1 VRSPPAPLQ
10 SMGLSSLI
18 RISSFIVQVAG
29 AVQAVG
35 DDISTSQIT
44 RGIDIYMGGV
54 SVNLPLY
61 LQALTLITRW
71 VFSNFSFSYF

>member
-1 VRSPPAPLQ
+1 
-10 SMGLSSLI
+10 MGLSSLI